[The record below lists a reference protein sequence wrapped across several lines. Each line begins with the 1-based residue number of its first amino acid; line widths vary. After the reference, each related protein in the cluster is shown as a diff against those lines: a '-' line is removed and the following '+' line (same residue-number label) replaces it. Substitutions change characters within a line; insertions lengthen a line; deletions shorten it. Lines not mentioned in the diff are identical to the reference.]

1 MKFVADTVLFHASML
16 NDRRRTSSYLA
27 SIRDVV
33 KPGDIVVDIGTG
45 TGILAIAAVHAG
57 ARHVYAIEEARI
69 ARVARALFEAN
80 GMTDPITLIRGRS
93 TEVRLPQRADVL
105 ICELIGNEPLA
116 ERVIGITKD
125 ALRRLLKPGA
135 RLVPSGLKIFG
146 LPATIPDTE
155 LSKRTFLPEVMQN
168 WQSWYGME
176 FSPLSEVELFSNL
189 VDFINPYTVRL
200 WKSLSPPVLLA
211 DVDFKTWRGFGI
223 NKTKT
228 VTANASGRLN
238 GLIVY
243 FELMVGPTTLV
254 STHPALV
261 DTDNHW
267 LSAFY
272 VFIDP
277 LSLQAGDQFD
287 VIYQYRP
294 VTGVSRCKVRQRKA
308 R

>member
-1 MKFVADTVLFHASML
+1 MVPLPTTVAPPPSSPCS
-16 NDRRRTSSYLA
+16 RRPS
-27 SIRDVV
+27 
-33 KPGDIVVDIGTG
+33 GDATKIPDLEGKHGDSHGWI
-45 TGILAIAAVHAG
+45 
-57 ARHVYAIEEARI
+57 
-69 ARVARALFEAN
+69 RALFEAN

-155 LSKRTFLPEVMQN
+155 LSKCTFLPEVVQN

-200 WKSLSPPVLLA
+200 WKSLGPPVLLA

-223 NKTKT
+223 NKTKNCDSECLRS
-228 VTANASGRLN
+228 VEWSHCVFR
-238 GLIVY
+238 
-243 FELMVGPTTLV
+243 
-254 STHPALV
+254 THGWSNYIGV
-261 DTDNHW
+261 DTPC
-267 LSAFY
+267 
-272 VFIDP
+272 V
-277 LSLQAGDQFD
+277 GR
-287 VIYQYRP
+287 YR
-294 VTGVSRCKVRQRKA
+294 
-308 R
+308 

>member
-27 SIRDVV
+27 SIREVV
-33 KPGDIVVDIGTG
+33 KAGDIVVDIGTG

-57 ARHVYAIEEARI
+57 AQHVYAIEEGRI

-80 GMTDPITLIRGRS
+80 GIADHITLVRGWS
-93 TEVRLPQRADVL
+93 TEVRLPQRGDVL
-105 ICELIGNEPLA
+105 ISELIGNEPLA

-146 LPATIPDTE
+146 LPVTIPDTE
-155 LSKRTFLPEVMQN
+155 LSRRTFLPEVVQN

-176 FSPLSEVELFSNL
+176 FSPLSDVELFSNL
-189 VDFINPYTVRL
+189 VDFVNPYTVRV

-211 DVDFKTWRGFGI
+211 DVDFKTWRGFRI
-223 NKTKT
+223 DETKT
-228 VTANASGRLN
+228 VTANASGQLN

-243 FELMVGPTTLV
+243 FELMVGPSTLV
-254 STHPALV
+254 STHRALV
-261 DTDNHW
+261 GKDNHW
-267 LSAFY
+267 LSPVY

-277 LSLQAGDQFD
+277 LSLRTGDQFD
-287 VIYQYRP
+287 VTYEYGP
-294 VTGVSRCKVRQRKA
+294 VSGVSRCKVRHRRA